1 MPLPEEMNA
10 EFNAPVDHSLLS
22 VERHQ
27 GGAGASDAALAAQRA
42 TELHAG
48 QRRAREEKMRAFRE
62 SLQRRLEEKECADQ
76 AAARESY
83 REMRDAM
90 VQMQVEADKLA
101 EAQREALSKRA
112 GGKAGP
118 GARGAKPAKGKS
130 LEHQVQQVLACADSA
145 RAKLLAHKGGGA
157 APPAGAQPTQP
168 LEMRAAA
175 APERLPL
182 ADAVRDR
189 ERYND
194 ALSQRIAQRCKA
206 AGIKIPALCSCP
218 DSQDTSPLDPDY
230 VRNCANNCD
239 LYGNSQLHD
248 HLLKHLL
255 ASWNIVE

>member
-1 MPLPEEMNA
+1 MNA

-27 GGAGASDAALAAQRA
+27 GGAGASSDAALAAQRA

-48 QRRAREEKMRAFRE
+48 QRRAREEKMRAFRD
-62 SLQRRLEEKECADQ
+62 SLKQRINVKQKAEK

-101 EAQREALSKRA
+101 EAQRQALSKRV
-112 GGKAGP
+112 GGKAGL
-118 GARGAKPAKGKS
+118 GGRGGKAAKGKS
-130 LEHQVQQVLACADSA
+130 LEHQVQQVLTSADSA
-145 RAKLLAHKGGGA
+145 RSKLLAYKGAGPVQHVGQAAQPLDMKGA
-157 APPAGAQPTQP
+157 AASG
-168 LEMRAAA
+168 
-175 APERLPL
+175 RLPMS
-182 ADAVRDR
+182 DAVRDR

-194 ALSQRIAQRCKA
+194 ALTQRIAQRCKA
-206 AGIKIPALCSCP
+206 AGIKIPTLCSCP
-218 DSQDTSPLDPDY
+218 DVQDISPLDPDY
-230 VRNCANNCD
+230 VSNCSNNCD
-239 LYGNSQLHD
+239 LYNNPQLHE